1 MDKTTDKQ
9 RPVPARFYIDIVLA
23 IGFWVWISAGLQHSF
38 RHGLLFWSCLVVA
51 FFAATLKVRLPG
63 IEGTFSLGFVGS
75 LVAIQELDFAE
86 AIAVGTLVALTQCFW
101 KPLRRPTAIQ
111 VAFNAA
117 NIANSTTVAYGVY
130 RGFLS
135 SSPDSCSLVL
145 LTAAAAFYVVNTGT
159 VASLL
164 CLLERKPLAQM
175 VEHWGVWSFSYY
187 LAGALLAVFVQS
199 IAGLPLV
206 PLVLLLPLLIAHVVY
221 RGYMKC
227 HAESEGSPS
236 FMESEMRAPAKH
248 V

>member
-9 RPVPARFYIDIVLA
+9 RPVAARLYIDIVLA
-23 IGFWVWISAGLQHSF
+23 VGFWVWISAGLQHSF
-38 RHGLLFWSCLVVA
+38 RHGPLFFSCLVVA
-51 FFAATLKVRLPG
+51 LFAATLKVRLPG

-75 LVAIQELDFAE
+75 LIAIQELDFAE
-86 AIAVGTLVALTQCFW
+86 AVVVGTLVAVTQCLW
-101 KPLRRPTAIQ
+101 RPERCPTAIQ

-145 LTAAAAFYVVNTGT
+145 LAAAAAFYVVNTGT

-187 LAGALLAVFVQS
+187 LAGALLAVFVQT

-206 PLVLLLPLLIAHVVY
+206 PLVLLLPLLIAHLVY

-227 HAESEGSPS
+227 QVESEGGV
-236 FMESEMRAPAKH
+236 FTDGEARVPAKH
-248 V
+248 F

>member
-1 MDKTTDKQ
+1 
-9 RPVPARFYIDIVLA
+9 VAARVYIDIVLA
-23 IGFWVWISAGLQHSF
+23 VGFWVWISAGLQHSF
-38 RHGLLFWSCLVVA
+38 RHGLLFFSCLVVA
-51 FFAATLKVRLPG
+51 LFAATLKIRLPG

-75 LVAIQELDFAE
+75 LVAVQELDFAE
-86 AIAVGTLVALTQCFW
+86 AIVVGTLVAVTQCLW
-101 KPLRRPTAIQ
+101 KPERRPTTIQ

-135 SSPDSCSLVL
+135 SSPDNCSLVL
-145 LTAAAAFYVVNTGT
+145 LAAAAAFYVVNTGT

-221 RGYMKC
+221 RRYIKC
-227 HAESEGSPS
+227 QAEATDSSP
-236 FMESEMRAPAKH
+236 FTGREVQVTAKH

>member
-1 MDKTTDKQ
+1 MTDKKT
-9 RPVPARFYIDIVLA
+9 PLAARFYIDIVLA
-23 IGFWVWISAGLQHSF
+23 VGFWVWISAGLQHSF
-38 RHGLLFWSCLVVA
+38 RHGLLFFSCLVVA
-51 FFAATLKVRLPG
+51 LFAATLKVRLPG
-63 IEGTFSLGFVGS
+63 IDGTFSLGFVGS
-75 LVAIQELDFAE
+75 LVAVQELDFAE
-86 AIAVGTLVALTQCFW
+86 AVVVGTLVAVTQCLW
-101 KPLRRPTAIQ
+101 RPERCPTTIQ

-117 NIANSTTVAYGVY
+117 NVANSTTVAYGVY

-145 LTAAAAFYVVNTGT
+145 LAAAAAFYVVNTGT

-187 LAGALLAVFVQS
+187 LAGALLAVSVQS

-206 PLVLLLPLLIAHVVY
+206 PLVLLFPLLIAHVVY
-221 RGYMKC
+221 RRYIKC
-227 HAESEGSPS
+227 QTESEGSRS
-236 FMESEMRAPAKH
+236 FTDGEARVPAKH